1 MKVPPARIEAFLK
14 KPDAAARAVLLYG
27 PDAGLVR
34 ERADRLARLVV
45 PDDNDPFRISELTG
59 PGLAEDPPRLADE
72 AAAMCFGG
80 GRRVVRVRDAGDSA
94 LAAFASFL
102 GDPPLGNPAGDA
114 LVVVEAGDLAKKS
127 KLREVFEA
135 SKHGAAIACYVE
147 EGAALAGTVRAA
159 LAARGLKASDSTV
172 NILAALLGPDRQL
185 LNSEADKLALYLG
198 EAGPG
203 DIRTI
208 EEADVLACAADSA
221 EATLDDAIDA
231 ALVGSRPATDQAL
244 RRLAAEGEAPV
255 RVMRGLARHFLR
267 LSGVGARLDSGEPM
281 ESALR
286 SLRPP
291 LFFKREPAFRRQL
304 QIWRGPRLADALA
317 RVTQAELRCKETGQ
331 PDQLLSERVFL
342 ELAGMARAAAG

>member
-1 MKVPPARIEAFLK
+1 MKIAPGRIEAFLN
-14 KPDAAARAVLLYG
+14 KPDAAVRAVLLYG

-34 ERADRLARLVV
+34 ERADRLARGVV
-45 PDDNDPFRISELTG
+45 PDDKDPFRISELTG
-59 PGLAEDPPRLADE
+59 AGLADDPPRLADE
-72 AAAMCFGG
+72 AQAMCFGG
-80 GRRVVRVRDAGDSA
+80 GRRLVRVRDAGDG
-94 LAAFASFL
+94 AAPAFESFL
-102 GDPPLGNPAGDA
+102 DDAPQGDPGRDA
-114 LVVVEAGDLAKKS
+114 LVVVEGGDLAKKS
-127 KLREVFEA
+127 KLRELFEA
-135 SKHGAAIACYVE
+135 SKHAAAIACYVE
-147 EGAALAGTVRAA
+147 EGAALAQTVRAA
-159 LAARGLKASDSTV
+159 LNARGLKASDGTV

-185 LNSEADKLALYLG
+185 LNAEADKLALYLG
-198 EAGPG
+198 DGG
-203 DIRTI
+203 TV

-231 ALVGSRPATDQAL
+231 ALAGSREATDLAL

-267 LSGVGARLDSGEPM
+267 LQGVQARMDAGEPI

-291 LFFKREPAFRRQL
+291 LFFKRERAFRAQL
-304 QIWRGPRLADALA
+304 QLWRGPRLADALD

-342 ELAGMARAAAG
+342 ELAGKARAAANA

>member
-34 ERADRLARLVV
+34 ERADRLARLIV

-59 PGLAEDPPRLADE
+59 PGLADDPPRLADE

-80 GRRVVRVRDAGDSA
+80 GRRVVRVRDAGDA
-94 LAAFASFL
+94 AAPAFASFL
-102 GDPPLGNPAGDA
+102 DDPQGDG

-127 KLREVFEA
+127 KLREVLEA

-159 LAARGLKASDSTV
+159 LAARGLKASDATV

-198 EAGPG
+198 EAAQG
-203 DIRTI
+203 DLRTV

-231 ALVGSRPATDQAL
+231 ALLGSRPGTDQAL

-267 LSGVGARLDSGEPM
+267 LSGVGARIEAGEPM
-281 ESALR
+281 ENALR

>member
-1 MKVPPARIEAFLK
+1 MKVPPARIEAFLR

-80 GRRVVRVRDAGDSA
+80 GQRVVRVRDAGDASA
-94 LAAFASFL
+94 SAFASFL
-102 GDPPLGNPAGDA
+102 DDPPGDA

-127 KLREVFEA
+127 KLRETFES

-185 LNSEADKLALYLG
+185 LNSEAAKLALYLG
-198 EAGPG
+198 EAGG
-203 DIRTI
+203 TV

-267 LSGVGARLDSGEPM
+267 LSGVGARIEAGEPM

-342 ELAGMARAAAG
+342 ELAGMARAAANPS

>member
-34 ERADRLARLVV
+34 ERADRLARLIV
-45 PDDNDPFRISELTG
+45 PDDKDPFRISELTG
-59 PGLAEDPPRLADE
+59 AGLAEDPPRLADE

-80 GRRVVRVRDAGDSA
+80 GQRVVRVRDAGDA
-94 LAAFASFL
+94 ATAAFESFL
-102 GDPPLGNPAGDA
+102 ASPAGDA
-114 LVVVEAGDLAKKS
+114 LVVVEAGDLGKKS

-135 SKHGAAIACYVE
+135 SKHGAAIPCYVE
-147 EGAALAGTVRAA
+147 EGAALVGTVRAA

-198 EAGPG
+198 GEA
-203 DIRTI
+203 TL

-231 ALVGSRPATDQAL
+231 ALLGSRPGTDQAL
-244 RRLAAEGEAPV
+244 RRLAAEGQAPV
-255 RVMRGLARHFLR
+255 GAMRGLARHFLR
-267 LSGVGARLDSGEPM
+267 LSGVGARVENGEPL
-281 ESALR
+281 ENALR

-291 LFFKREPAFRRQL
+291 LFYKREPAFRRQL
-304 QIWRGPRLADALA
+304 QIWRGPRLAEAIA

-342 ELAGMARAAAG
+342 ELAGMARAAG

>member
-59 PGLAEDPPRLADE
+59 PGLAEDPARLADE

-80 GRRVVRVRDAGDSA
+80 GQRVVRVRDAGDSSA
-94 LAAFASFL
+94 GAFTAFL
-102 GDPPLGNPAGDA
+102 GDPAGDA

-127 KLREVFEA
+127 KLREAFEA

-172 NILAALLGPDRQL
+172 GILAALLGPDRQL

-198 EAGPG
+198 EAGG
-203 DIRTI
+203 MV

-231 ALVGSRPATDQAL
+231 ALIGSRPATDQAL

-267 LSGVGARLDSGEPM
+267 LSGVGARIEAGEPM
-281 ESALR
+281 ENALR

>member
-1 MKVPPARIEAFLK
+1 MKIPPARIEAFLK

-80 GRRVVRVRDAGDSA
+80 GRRVVRVRDAGDSS
-94 LAAFASFL
+94 LGAFASFL
-102 GDPPLGNPAGDA
+102 GDPPGDA

-127 KLREVFEA
+127 KLRELFEA

-198 EAGPG
+198 ETG
-203 DIRTI
+203 TI

-231 ALVGSRPATDQAL
+231 ALVGSRPGTDQAL

-267 LSGVGARLDSGEPM
+267 LSGVGARMEAGEPM

>member
-1 MKVPPARIEAFLK
+1 MKIAPAKVEAFLK
-14 KPDAAARAVLLYG
+14 KPDAATRAVLLYG
-27 PDAGLVR
+27 PDVGLVR
-34 ERADRLARLVV
+34 ERADRLARLIV
-45 PDDNDPFRISELTG
+45 PDDKDPFRISELTG
-59 PGLAEDPPRLADE
+59 PGLADDPPRLADE
-72 AAAMCFGG
+72 AQAMCFGG
-80 GRRVVRVRDAGDSA
+80 GQRVVRVRDAGD
-94 LAAFASFL
+94 AAAGAFVSFFD
-102 GDPPLGNPAGDA
+102 DPQGDA
-114 LVVVEAGDLAKKS
+114 LIVVEAGDLAKKS
-127 KLREVFEA
+127 KLRELFEA

-185 LNSEADKLALYLG
+185 LNAEADKLALYLG
-198 EAGPG
+198 EAGG
-203 DIRTI
+203 TL
-208 EEADVLACAADSA
+208 EEADVLACAADTA

-231 ALVGSRPATDQAL
+231 ALLGSRPGTDQAL

-267 LSGVGARLDSGEPM
+267 LSGVAARIENGEPM
-281 ESALR
+281 DSALR

-291 LFFKREPAFRRQL
+291 LFFKREQAFRRQL

-342 ELAGMARAAAG
+342 ELAGMARAAG

>member
-1 MKVPPARIEAFLK
+1 MKIAPAKVEAFLK
-14 KPDAAARAVLLYG
+14 KPDPSARAVLLYG

-34 ERADRLARLVV
+34 ERADRLARLIV
-45 PDDNDPFRISELTG
+45 PDDKDPFRISELTG
-59 PGLAEDPPRLADE
+59 PGLADDPPRLADE
-72 AAAMCFGG
+72 AQAMCFGG
-80 GRRVVRVRDAGDSA
+80 GQRVVRVRDAGDASA
-94 LAAFASFL
+94 GAFDSFL
-102 GDPPLGNPAGDA
+102 DDPQGEA
-114 LVVVEAGDLAKKS
+114 LIVVEAGDLAKKS
-127 KLREVFEA
+127 KLRELFEA

-159 LAARGLKASDSTV
+159 LAARGLKASESTV
-172 NILAALLGPDRQL
+172 NILASLLGPDRQL
-185 LNSEADKLALYLG
+185 LNAEADKLALYLG
-198 EAGPG
+198 EAG
-203 DIRTI
+203 TL
-208 EEADVLACAADSA
+208 EEADVLACAADTA
-221 EATLDDAIDA
+221 ETTLDDAIDA
-231 ALVGSRPATDQAL
+231 ALLGSRPGTDQAL

-267 LSGVGARLDSGEPM
+267 LNGVAARLEAGEPM
-281 ESALR
+281 ESAMR

-291 LFFKREPAFRRQL
+291 LFFKREQVFRRQL